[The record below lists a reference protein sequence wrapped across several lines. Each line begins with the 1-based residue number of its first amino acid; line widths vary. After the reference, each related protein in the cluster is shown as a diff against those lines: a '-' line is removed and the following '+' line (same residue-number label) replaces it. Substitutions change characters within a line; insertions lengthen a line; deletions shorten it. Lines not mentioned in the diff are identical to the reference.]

1 MINVI
6 NRVIVSVLLIML
18 VVILIPTAV
27 TPEGVAAF
35 FSLQLSQVRV
45 DPISID
51 HLIVVVACCFF
62 IGLSVL
68 LLNFEWK
75 RPRSRAVQIAGG
87 GRKSAELATESVAER
102 IEADIEA
109 LPQVHRA
116 IPRIV
121 ARGGVVD
128 VNLEVRVDADVD
140 VPTKAQ
146 EIDQVLRESIGRM
159 GLKLGKPRVKI
170 ICVRGSSSN
179 STAPLT
185 D

>member
-6 NRVIVSVLLIML
+6 NRIIVSILLIL
-18 VVILIPTAV
+18 LIVVLIPTAV
-27 TPEGVAAF
+27 TPDGVAAF
-35 FSLQLSQVRV
+35 FSLQLSLVKV

-51 HLIVVVACCFF
+51 HLIVVVACCFL
-62 IGLSVL
+62 IALSAI
-68 LLNFEWK
+68 LLNLEWK

-102 IEADIEA
+102 VEADVEA

-116 IPRIV
+116 ISRIV

-128 VNLEVRVDADVD
+128 VSLEVRVDANVD
-140 VPTKAQ
+140 VPAKAQ
-146 EIDQVLRESIGRM
+146 EIDQVLRDSIGRM

-170 ICVRGSSSN
+170 VCVRGSSSDPTPAA
-179 STAPLT
+179 SE
-185 D
+185 